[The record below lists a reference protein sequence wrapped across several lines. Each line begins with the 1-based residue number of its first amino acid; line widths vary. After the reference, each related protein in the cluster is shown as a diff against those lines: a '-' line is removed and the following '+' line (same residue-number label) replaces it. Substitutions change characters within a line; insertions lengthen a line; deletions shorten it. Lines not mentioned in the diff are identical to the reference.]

1 LKGDEEMT
9 QDILT
14 TAEQEKIRAKLEEG
28 LARLTDMDA
37 TARREKAQT
46 VIDAIVALR
55 LKREEIQKRLHALKD
70 ANQASA
76 SQIKAE
82 IEERLANFEEE
93 VLKLVTKVKSQSAS
107 K

>member
-1 LKGDEEMT
+1 MT

-37 TARREKAQT
+37 TARREKSQT

-55 LKREEIQKRLHALKD
+55 LKRDEIQKKLHALND
-70 ANQASA
+70 ANQATA

-82 IEERLANFEEE
+82 IQERLASFEEE
-93 VLKLVTKVKSQSAS
+93 VLKLLTKVKSQSAS
-107 K
+107 R

>member
-1 LKGDEEMT
+1 LKGDKEMT

-37 TARREKAQT
+37 TARREKSQT

-55 LKREEIQKRLHALKD
+55 LKREEIQKRLRALND

-82 IEERLANFEEE
+82 IEEKLANFEEE
-93 VLKLVTKVKSQSAS
+93 VLKLVSKVKSKSAS
-107 K
+107 R

>member
-1 LKGDEEMT
+1 MT
-9 QDILT
+9 QDLLT
-14 TAEQEKIRAKLEEG
+14 TAEQEKIRAKLEQG

-46 VIDAIVALR
+46 AIDAIVALR
-55 LKREEIQKRLHALKD
+55 LKRDEILKRLQALND
-70 ANQASA
+70 ANKAGA

-82 IEERLANFEEE
+82 IEEKLANFEEE
-93 VLKLVTKVKSQSAS
+93 VLKLATKVKSQTATP

>member
-1 LKGDEEMT
+1 MT

-37 TARREKAQT
+37 TARREKSQT

-55 LKREEIQKRLHALKD
+55 LKRDEIQKKLHALND
-70 ANQASA
+70 ANQATA

-82 IEERLANFEEE
+82 IQERLASFEEE
-93 VLKLVTKVKSQSAS
+93 VLKLLTKVKSQSTS
-107 K
+107 R

>member
-1 LKGDEEMT
+1 MT

-37 TARREKAQT
+37 TARREKSQT

-55 LKREEIQKRLHALKD
+55 LKRDEIQKKLHALND
-70 ANQASA
+70 ANQATA

-82 IEERLANFEEE
+82 IQERLANFEEE
-93 VLKLVTKVKSQSAS
+93 VLKLLTKVKSQSTS
-107 K
+107 R

>member
-1 LKGDEEMT
+1 MT

-37 TARREKAQT
+37 TARREKSQT

-55 LKREEIQKRLHALKD
+55 LKRDEIQKKLHALND
-70 ANQASA
+70 ANQATA

-82 IEERLANFEEE
+82 IQERLASFEEE
-93 VLKLVTKVKSQSAS
+93 VLKLLSKVKSQSAS
-107 K
+107 R

>member
-1 LKGDEEMT
+1 MT

-14 TAEQEKIRAKLEEG
+14 TAEQEKIRSKLEEG

-37 TARREKAQT
+37 NARREKSQT

-55 LKREEIQKRLHALKD
+55 LKRDEIQKKLHALND
-70 ANQASA
+70 ANQATA

-82 IEERLANFEEE
+82 IQERLASFEEE
-93 VLKLVTKVKSQSAS
+93 VLKLLSKVKSKSAS
-107 K
+107 R